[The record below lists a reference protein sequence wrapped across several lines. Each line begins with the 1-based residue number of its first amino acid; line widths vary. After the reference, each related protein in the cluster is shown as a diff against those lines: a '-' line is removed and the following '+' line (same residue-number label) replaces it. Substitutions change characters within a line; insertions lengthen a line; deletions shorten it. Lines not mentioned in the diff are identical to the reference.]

1 MMVMPVGVD
10 RMLNSCYAKR
20 NGNMRGDGDKVF
32 SKDFP
37 KTRRVPLMP
46 EGDNEMG
53 NHLMTKWCT
62 EASVCVVFENGL
74 DLRFVDCPNLTCATT
89 LPLYGKGHY

>member
-1 MMVMPVGVD
+1 
-10 RMLNSCYAKR
+10 
-20 NGNMRGDGDKVF
+20 
-32 SKDFP
+32 
-37 KTRRVPLMP
+37 MP

-62 EASVCVVFENGL
+62 EASVYVVFENGL

-89 LPLYGKGHY
+89 LALYGKGNY

>member
-1 MMVMPVGVD
+1 MH
-10 RMLNSCYAKR
+10 
-20 NGNMRGDGDKVF
+20 GDGDKVF
-32 SKDFP
+32 SKDFS
-37 KTRRVPLMP
+37 KTPRVPLMP
-46 EGDNEMG
+46 GGDDEMG
-53 NHLMTKWCT
+53 SHLMTKWCT

>member
-1 MMVMPVGVD
+1 MLCKRVGD
-10 RMLNSCYAKR
+10 MH
-20 NGNMRGDGDKVF
+20 GDGDKVF
-32 SKDFP
+32 SKDFFLKP
-37 KTRRVPLMP
+37 CRVPLMP

-62 EASVCVVFENGL
+62 EANACVVFENGL

-89 LPLYGKGHY
+89 LPLYG

>member
-1 MMVMPVGVD
+1 MD
-10 RMLNSCYAKR
+10 
-20 NGNMRGDGDKVF
+20 GDGEKVF
-32 SKDFP
+32 SKDFFEKP
-37 KTRRVPLMP
+37 CRVPLMP
-46 EGDNEMG
+46 EEDNELG

>member
-1 MMVMPVGVD
+1 MH
-10 RMLNSCYAKR
+10 
-20 NGNMRGDGDKVF
+20 GDGDKVF
-32 SKDFP
+32 SKDFA
-37 KTRRVPLMP
+37 KTPSVATYA
-46 EGDNEMG
+46 EGGNEMG

>member
-1 MMVMPVGVD
+1 MH
-10 RMLNSCYAKR
+10 
-20 NGNMRGDGDKVF
+20 GDGDKVF
-32 SKDFP
+32 SKDFS
-37 KTRRVPLMP
+37 KTPSGATYA

-53 NHLMTKWCT
+53 NHLMTKWYT
-62 EASVCVVFENGL
+62 EASVCVVFKNGL